1 VVKKADKKAKIAAAV
16 KEKTVKKLVVEK
28 VEQKA

>member
-1 VVKKADKKAKIAAAV
+1 LKSASKKEKIAAAV

-28 VEQKA
+28 VEKKS